1 MINEYLFVKR
11 MLMEEV
17 ELIIINEI
25 VDVKVLMKVIVV
37 LFSLYCIIFILNR
50 IRNLDINLFMVWKI
64 FIFSGLK

>member
-50 IRNLDINLFMVWKI
+50 IRNFDINLFMVWKI

>member
-11 MLMEEV
+11 MLMVEV

-50 IRNLDINLFMVWKI
+50 IRNFDINLFMVWKI

>member
-1 MINEYLFVKR
+1 MIKEYLFVKR

-50 IRNLDINLFMVWKI
+50 IRNFDINLFMVWKI
-64 FIFSGLK
+64 FIFSELK

>member
-11 MLMEEV
+11 ILMEEV

-50 IRNLDINLFMVWKI
+50 IRNFDINLFMVWKI

>member
-1 MINEYLFVKR
+1 

-50 IRNLDINLFMVWKI
+50 IRNFDINLFMVWKI

>member
-50 IRNLDINLFMVWKI
+50 IRNFDINLFIVWKI

>member
-1 MINEYLFVKR
+1 MINKYLFVKR

-50 IRNLDINLFMVWKI
+50 IRNFDINLFMVWKI